1 MGTAAAGPLT
11 SMGKKYTGRQLITLL
26 QAPNSTMTNGGMTT
40 VALKPDD
47 LEALAAYLNQLH

>member
-1 MGTAAAGPLT
+1 
-11 SMGKKYTGRQLITLL
+11 MGKKYTGRQLITLL

>member
-1 MGTAAAGPLT
+1 VGTAAAGPLT
-11 SMGKKYTGRQLITLL
+11 SIGKKYTGRQLIALL
-26 QAPNSTMTNGGMTT
+26 QAPNSTMTNGGMTP